1 MMSNSYE
8 WAVNSMTAY
17 PEVDGLTD
25 VVFQVAWVCSGTD
38 AVNNT
43 ATYGSVN
50 LTLNPATP
58 FTPYA
63 DLTLNQVLGWVFG
76 VLGAEGTAA
85 AETKCDEQLAA
96 MAKPITVAPPL
107 PWNTPAPVP
116 PEPV

>member
-1 MMSNSYE
+1 MSNSYQ

-38 AVNNT
+38 GVNNT
-43 ATYGSVN
+43 ATYGGVD
-50 LTLNPATP
+50 LTLDPTAP

-63 DLTLNQVLGWVFG
+63 DLTLDQVLGWVFG

-85 AETKCDEQLAA
+85 AEAKCDEQLAA
-96 MAKPITVAPPL
+96 MATPTTVAPPL
-107 PWNTPAPVP
+107 PWNTPSLDTTTVT
-116 PEPV
+116 